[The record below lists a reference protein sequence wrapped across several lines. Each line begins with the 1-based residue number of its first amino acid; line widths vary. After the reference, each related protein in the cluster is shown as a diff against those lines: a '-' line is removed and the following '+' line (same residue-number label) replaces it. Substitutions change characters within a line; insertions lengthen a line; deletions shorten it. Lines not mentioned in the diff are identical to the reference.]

1 MNEDVLI
8 TTKDFDHS
16 KEILK
21 LKGKGI
27 GAIVS
32 FTGVVRE
39 IVGNLNLKEM
49 YLEHYPGMTENEI
62 KKIIIKA
69 KNNWPLYN
77 VRVIHRI
84 GTLKLEDNI
93 VFVGVS
99 SAHRQDAFN
108 GANFIMD
115 FLKTEATFWKKEN
128 THRSSIWVKDKEE
141 DNLKKVKWEKN

>member
-1 MNEDVLI
+1 MNEDILI

-115 FLKTEATFWKKEN
+115 FLKTEATFWKLEEFEN
-128 THRSSIWVKDKEE
+128 TKQWVTQNKKDNKALE
-141 DNLKKVKWEKN
+141 KWG

>member
-1 MNEDVLI
+1 MNEDILI

-115 FLKTEATFWKKEN
+115 FLKTEATFGKKKILIE
-128 THRSSIWVKDKEE
+128 TLFG
-141 DNLKKVKWEKN
+141 LKIKKKIILKN